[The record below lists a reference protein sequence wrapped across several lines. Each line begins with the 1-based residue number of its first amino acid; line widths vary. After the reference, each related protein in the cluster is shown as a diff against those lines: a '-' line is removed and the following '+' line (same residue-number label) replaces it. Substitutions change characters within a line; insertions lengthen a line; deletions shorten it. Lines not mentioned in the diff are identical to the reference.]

1 MMYLPGLAQ
10 SIVALDIG
18 LRLLGQA
25 QRLRRIH
32 DRRLDRLAVD
42 QPVQEIEDVDL
53 GRNAALQRHLDGGQH
68 DLLVMLQDERQDL
81 DHLAVAAGLPEQVL
95 LQPFEGFGEFSKGSA
110 VAQSTGLA
118 LDDRQIVTPVV
129 DGATGAVMRPLD
141 DAGMLAYDMPLRGNH
156 DPFWIDPEADW
167 PIGEGRRHAVAI
179 ALQMDQAG

>member
-1 MMYLPGLAQ
+1 
-10 SIVALDIG
+10 
-18 LRLLGQA
+18 
-25 QRLRRIH
+25 
-32 DRRLDRLAVD
+32 
-42 QPVQEIEDVDL
+42 

-179 ALQMDQAG
+179 ALQMDQAGRRDPLGVFDEAVEEAWHRHQEPCFLGPDVLDRSRPEAVGNLLPQLPTP